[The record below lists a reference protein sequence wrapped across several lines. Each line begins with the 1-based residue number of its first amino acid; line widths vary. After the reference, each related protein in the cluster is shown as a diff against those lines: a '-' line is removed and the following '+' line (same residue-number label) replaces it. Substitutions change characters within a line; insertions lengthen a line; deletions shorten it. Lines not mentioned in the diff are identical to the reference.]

1 MTEMPEITAETERLR
16 RWRLILGETG
26 VSAPERLADETDR
39 AIDRALDSLYGGDR
53 KGTLRRSAP
62 RLIDWL
68 GDIRRYFPTEVVHLL
83 QRDAI
88 ERLDLRRLLLEP
100 ESLEAVAAA
109 ESDPSLLQTIL
120 ALAASMPEE
129 TRRTAREV
137 VRRLVAE
144 LAGNL
149 EPRLRQALGSG
160 ASRSRQLR
168 PQRAS
173 DFDWPRTI
181 RANLAHYQPDFRTVI
196 PVNRVSK
203 HRASLRQTV
212 ILCIDQSAS
221 MAGSAVHAAILGSVL
236 ASIPS
241 LRTHLLVFDTSV
253 VDLTAHLADP
263 VDLLFSL
270 NLGGGTDIR
279 AALQYAQGLVG
290 QPEKTVLFLISD
302 LHDGG
307 RREDLIQTF
316 VNLRKSG
323 LEVVSL
329 LALDDRPASIAN
341 KPAANKPAWNKE
353 VADELVALGL
363 PALAATPE
371 QFPDLLAAILDHRS
385 PQY

>member
-1 MTEMPEITAETERLR
+1 MPEMPEITAETERLR

-26 VSAPERLADETDR
+26 VDAPERLPDETDR

-100 ESLEAVAAA
+100 ESLEAVAAVV
-109 ESDPSLLQTIL
+109 SDRLLLPTIL
-120 ALAASMPEE
+120 TLAASMPEE

-160 ASRSRQLR
+160 ASRSRQHR

-196 PVNRVSK
+196 PVNRIARP
-203 HRASLRQTV
+203 RANLRQTV

-241 LRTHLLVFDTSV
+241 LQTHLLVFDTSV
-253 VDLTAHLADP
+253 VDLTPHLADP
-263 VDLLFSL
+263 VELLFSL

-279 AALQYAQGLVG
+279 AALQYAQGLVD
-290 QPEKTVLFLISD
+290 QPERTVLFLISD

-316 VNLRKSG
+316 GNLRKSG
-323 LEVVSL
+323 LKIISL
-329 LALDDRPASIAN
+329 LALDDRAASTS
-341 KPAANKPAWNKE
+341 NKPAWNQE
-353 VADELVALGL
+353 VAAELAALGL

-371 QFPDLLAAILDHRS
+371 EFPALLAAILDHRS

>member
-1 MTEMPEITAETERLR
+1 MPEMPEITAETERLR

-26 VSAPERLADETDR
+26 VSGPERLADETDR

-53 KGTLRRSAP
+53 KGTLRRSTP

-109 ESDPSLLQTIL
+109 ESEPSLLPTIL
-120 ALAASMPEE
+120 TLAASMPEE

-137 VRRLVAE
+137 VQRLVAE
-144 LAGNL
+144 LTGNL
-149 EPRLRQALGSG
+149 EPRLRRAFGSG

-196 PVNRVSK
+196 PVNRVARP
-203 HRASLRQTV
+203 RASLRQTV

-241 LRTHLLVFDTSV
+241 LRTHLLVFDTAV

-263 VDLLFSL
+263 VELLFSL

-279 AALQYAQGLVG
+279 AALQYAQGLVD

-329 LALDDRPASIAN
+329 LALDDRPT
-341 KPAANKPAWNKE
+341 PAANKPAWNQE
-353 VADELVALGL
+353 VADELAALGL

-371 QFPDLLAAILDHRS
+371 RFPDLLAAILDHRS

>member
-1 MTEMPEITAETERLR
+1 MPEMPEITAETERLR

-26 VSAPERLADETDR
+26 VNAPERLADETDR

-53 KGTLRRSAP
+53 KGTLRRSTP

-109 ESDPSLLQTIL
+109 ESDPSLLPTIL
-120 ALAASMPEE
+120 TLAASMPEE

-137 VRRLVAE
+137 VQRLVAE
-144 LAGNL
+144 LTGNL
-149 EPRLRQALGSG
+149 EPRLRRALGSG

-196 PVNRVSK
+196 PVNRVARP
-203 HRASLRQTV
+203 RASLRQTV

-241 LRTHLLVFDTSV
+241 LRTHLLVFDTAV

-263 VDLLFSL
+263 VELLFSL

-279 AALQYAQGLVG
+279 AALQYAQGLVD

-329 LALDDRPASIAN
+329 LALDDRPTPTS
-341 KPAANKPAWNKE
+341 NKPAWNQE
-353 VADELVALGL
+353 VADELAALGL
-363 PALAATPE
+363 PALATTPE
-371 QFPDLLAAILDHRS
+371 RFPDLLAAILDHRT
-385 PQY
+385 QY